1 MSLQIEKNITTV
13 QIEVPKTNLA
23 VENSITE
30 ITVQTSTPQ
39 ITISQAGVRG
49 LKGDTY
55 TISPYFSTPKV
66 INENITIPSNQ
77 NAIMVG
83 DVSIGEGYTV
93 EVSEDTDLRII

>member
-49 LKGDTY
+49 LGGEKY
-55 TISPYFSTPKV
+55 KVSPYFATPKV
-66 INENITIPSNQ
+66 ITENVIIPPGQ

-83 DVSIGEGYTV
+83 DVAIGEGYIV

>member
-1 MSLQIEKNITTV
+1 V
-13 QIEVPKTNLA
+13 
-23 VENSITE
+23 
-30 ITVQTSTPQ
+30 
-39 ITISQAGVRG
+39 
-49 LKGDTY
+49 KGETY
-55 TISPYFSTPKV
+55 TVSPYFSTPKV